1 LTEDASDR
9 PCRWEIR
16 EHAIPLELAPG
27 FSMTSAGRAA
37 AVDSRTPLS
46 VHFVAYAPLTRT
58 TVALVTCLAL
68 MAAAALVK
76 VHVFVSFIELPARAA
91 SPDAV
96 RAMSDLRP
104 VQVTMTTPSW
114 TKVRATV
121 TVDLLKTDHRLWRQM
136 HFDDWDRMA
145 PELRDI
151 GLAAMF
157 RAHGAVLESGPRRW
171 RAMTATDWDVVPQP
185 IRAMAYLRMI
195 WHWAAAEGVGVEF
208 GLSPARLAQ
217 TIAAIVMTESWFEH
231 RAVNQNR
238 WGNRDLGLGQCSDY
252 CRDTIGEMAARG
264 EIGIAPS
271 AADYFNPW
279 VATQVATIWFE
290 RELHG
295 AAGDVDLAIRAYHR
309 GLDAALDDRG
319 TVYHTRVV
327 RLREQYVRTQRASES
342 WRFLVHAVSAAARV
356 DAAS

>member
-1 LTEDASDR
+1 
-9 PCRWEIR
+9 
-16 EHAIPLELAPG
+16 
-27 FSMTSAGRAA
+27 M
-37 AVDSRTPLS
+37 V
-46 VHFVAYAPLTRT
+46 
-58 TVALVTCLAL
+58 
-68 MAAAALVK
+68 AAALVQ
-76 VHVFVSFIELPARAA
+76 VHVFVSFITLPARSGA
-91 SPDAV
+91 PDAV

-136 HFDDWDRMA
+136 HFDDWDRIA
-145 PELRDI
+145 PEVRDI

-157 RAHGAVLESGPRRW
+157 RAHAAVLESGPRRW
-171 RAMTATDWDVVPQP
+171 RAMTATDWDVIPQP
-185 IRAMAYLRMI
+185 IRAMACLRMI
-195 WHWAAAEGVGVEF
+195 WHWARAEGVGIEF
-208 GLSPARLAQ
+208 GLSPERLAQ

-252 CRDTIGEMAARG
+252 CRDTIDEMAARG

-271 AADYFNPW
+271 EADYFNPW
-279 VATQVATIWFE
+279 IATQLATIWFE

-327 RLREQYVRTQRASES
+327 RLRERYIRTQRASES
-342 WRFLVHAVSAAARV
+342 WQFLVRAVNAAAGVHARRL
-356 DAAS
+356 S